1 MTQTR
6 YTLQQ
11 HHVNLNSSVKLSHVN
26 MYHCESPASNIFP
39 GHPYSKI
46 IFIQKGQGQFYF
58 GNEFLPVQ
66 ENDLLL
72 VNPDRQKFSVD
83 VRQSPLDFIILG
95 IENLSFTNDAKEA
108 ISPFTK
114 LSLSSKVCLSLMQML
129 IHEVEKHSEFYEEAC
144 RHYLNLILIEIQRDT
159 DIRYDYPFKE
169 KSNRDCTF
177 VKDYLDTHFTE
188 NITLDILSK
197 ESKMNKYYLVHSF
210 TKHFG
215 CSPISYLN
223 EKRIEESKNLLET
236 TDHSIASIASMIG
249 FSSQSYFSQSFKKN
263 TFMTPNEYRR
273 ASRQI

>member
-6 YTLQQ
+6 YTLQH
-11 HHVNLNSSVKLSHVN
+11 HHVNLKSSVKLSHVN
-26 MYHCESPASNIFP
+26 MYHCDSPASNIFP

-72 VNPDRQKFSVD
+72 VNPDKQKFSVD
-83 VRQSPLDFIILG
+83 VRQNPLDFIILG
-95 IENLSFTNDAKEA
+95 IENLSFTNEA
-108 ISPFTK
+108 NEVISPFTR
-114 LSLSSKVCLSLMQML
+114 LLLSSEVCLSLMQML
-129 IHEVEKHSEFYEEAC
+129 IREVENHSEFYEEAC
-144 RHYLNLILIEIQRDT
+144 RHYLNLILIEIQRET
-159 DIRYDYPFKE
+159 NIRYDSPSKE
-169 KSNRDCTF
+169 KINKDCTF

-188 NITLDILSK
+188 NITLDMLSK

-236 TDHSIASIASMIG
+236 TNHSIASIASMIG

>member
-1 MTQTR
+1 MR
-6 YTLQQ
+6 I
-11 HHVNLNSSVKLSHVN
+11 
-26 MYHCESPASNIFP
+26 PASNIFP

-58 GNEFLPVQ
+58 GNQFLPVR

-72 VNPDRQKFSVD
+72 VNPDKQKFSVD
-83 VRQSPLDFIILG
+83 VRESPLDFVILG
-95 IENLSFTNDAKEA
+95 IENLSFIDDTKQC
-108 ISPFTK
+108 IPPFTR
-114 LSLSSKVCLSLMQML
+114 LSFPSDTCQHLMHML
-129 IHEVEKHSEFYEEAC
+129 IHELEKHSEFYEDAC
-144 RHYLNLILIEIQRDT
+144 RYYLNLILIEIQRNT
-159 DIRYDYPFKE
+159 NIHYDFPSKE
-169 KSNRDCTF
+169 KNNRDCKF
-177 VKDYLDTHFTE
+177 VKEYLDSHYTE

-223 EKRIEESKNLLET
+223 DKRIEESKNLLET
-236 TDHSIASIASMIG
+236 TNHSIAAIASMIG